1 MASVDVRSALR
12 SHDAL
17 GLAQLLRG
25 GELGPEELVEAAL
38 EEIRARNPRLNAVV
52 HVCEAEARSRAREL
66 ADLPREAREAMP
78 LWGVPILLKDLGQ
91 SVRGCPETHGSRSLQ
106 GHRASGTSRFAEA
119 LLEAGAV
126 VLGFT
131 NTPEFGLWVVTE
143 PEAYGPTRNPWDVSR
158 SPGGSSGGSA
168 AAVAARLV
176 PLAGASDGGGSI
188 RIPAAYTGLFG
199 LKPSRGR
206 TPIGPAR
213 GRGWQGAATHHVL
226 TRSVRDSALVL
237 DVLWQRVRPFE
248 PGGAFPG
255 VPFAGSFAEAGR
267 PEVLERLKPRV
278 AFSTAHPFPGEAP
291 HPSVREAVERAAAY
305 LAGRGFAVEEVPLPY
320 TSEDLVAGFL
330 PLVYAETYR
339 TLRALA
345 RRNRPSPSS
354 GGGEIL
360 APPSVEAATYLL
372 GRLGETIPAAEAV
385 ECLERWDALAAR
397 LDDFFTRWDL
407 FLTPAAAILPPPIGS
422 WRMDKALEGELLALA
437 ARSGEAL
444 QKDGRLHAFVV
455 ALTARTPY
463 TQAANM
469 AGLPAASLPLG
480 TARPDASREPSA
492 EGRELPVGVHV
503 LAPRG
508 REDLLL
514 AFAAWWETS
523 DLWRGG
529 DEPPLLLQDDRG

>member
-1 MASVDVRSALR
+1 VASGDVRSALR
-12 SHDAL
+12 GHDAL
-17 GLAQLLRG
+17 GLAQLLRE
-25 GELGPEELVEAAL
+25 GELGPEELVETAL
-38 EEIRARNPRLNAVV
+38 EEIRSQNPQLNAVV
-52 HVCEAEARSRAREL
+52 HICEAEARTRAREL
-66 ADLPREAREAMP
+66 AALPREARKRMP

-91 SVRGCPETHGSRSLQ
+91 SVRGCPETHGSRSLR
-106 GHRASGTSRFAEA
+106 GHRASGTSHFAEV

-143 PEAYGPTRNPWDVSR
+143 PEAYGPTRNPWDEGR

-168 AAVAARLV
+168 AAVAARMV

-213 GRGWQGAATHHVL
+213 GRGWQGAAAHHVL

-237 DVLWQRVRPFE
+237 DVLWQKVRPFE
-248 PGGAFPG
+248 FGGAFLG
-255 VPFAGSFAEAGR
+255 IPFSGSFAEVAR
-267 PEVLERLKPRV
+267 PEAAEHQRPRV
-278 AFSTAHPFPGEAP
+278 AFSTSHPFPGETP
-291 HPSVREAVERAAAY
+291 HPNVREAVERAAAY
-305 LAGRGFAVEEVPLPY
+305 LAERGFVVEEVPPPY

-339 TLRALA
+339 TLRTLA
-345 RRNRPSPSS
+345 QRLRHSS
-354 GGGEIL
+354 ASDGGELL

-372 GRLGETIPAAEAV
+372 GRLGEAISAAEAV

-397 LDDFFTRWDL
+397 LDEFFTRWNL
-407 FLTPAAAILPPPIGS
+407 LLTPAAAILPPPIGS
-422 WRMDKALEGELLALA
+422 WRMGKALEAELLSLA
-437 ARSGEAL
+437 ASGGEAL
-444 QKDGRLHAFVV
+444 RRDGRLHAFVA

-463 TQAANM
+463 TPAANM
-469 AGLPAASLPLG
+469 GGLPAASLPLG
-480 TARPDASREPSA
+480 TARPDAFQEPSA
-492 EGRELPVGVHV
+492 GERVLPVGVHV

-514 AFAAWWETS
+514 AFSAWWETT

-529 DEPPLLLQDDRG
+529 DEPPLLRGGRR

>member
-1 MASVDVRSALR
+1 VASGNMQSALR
-12 SHDAL
+12 AHDAL
-17 GLAQLLRG
+17 GLAQLLREG
-25 GELGPEELVEAAL
+25 DLGPKELVEAAL
-38 EEIRARNPRLNAVV
+38 EEIRYQNPRLNAVV
-52 HVCEAEARSRAREL
+52 HVCEAEARARVREL
-66 ADLPREAREAMP
+66 VALPREARERMP

-91 SVRGCPETHGSRSLQ
+91 SVRGCPETHGSRFLR
-106 GHRASGTSRFAEA
+106 GHRASGTSHFAEA

-143 PEAYGPTRNPWDVSR
+143 PEAYGPTRNPWDEGR

-213 GRGWQGAATHHVL
+213 GRGWQGAAAHHVL

-237 DVLWQRVRPFE
+237 DVLWHGVRPFE

-255 VPFAGSFAEAGR
+255 VPFAGTFAESAH
-267 PEVLERLKPRV
+267 PEIAERLKPRI
-278 AFSTAHPFPGEAP
+278 AFSTAHPFPGEVP
-291 HPSVREAVERAAAY
+291 HPAVREAVERAASY
-305 LAGRGFAVEEVPLPY
+305 LAERGFVVEEVPLPY
-320 TSEDLVAGFL
+320 TSEDLIAGFL

-345 RRNRPSPSS
+345 RRHRPSSTD
-354 GGGEIL
+354 GEEL
-360 APPSVEAATYLL
+360 LTPPSVEAATYFL
-372 GRLGETIPAAEAV
+372 GRLGETVLAAEAV
-385 ECLERWDALAAR
+385 ECLERWDAVAAK
-397 LDDFFTRWDL
+397 LDEFFTHWDL

-422 WRMDKALEGELLALA
+422 WRMDPALERELLSLA
-437 ARSGEAL
+437 VRGGEAL
-444 QKDGRLHAFVV
+444 RKDGRLHTFVV

-480 TARPDASREPSA
+480 TARPDASHEPSA
-492 EGRELPVGVHV
+492 GEEALPVGVHV
-503 LAPRG
+503 LASRG
-508 REDLLL
+508 RDDLLL
-514 AFAAWWETS
+514 AFAAWWKAT
-523 DLWRGG
+523 DLWRGS
-529 DEPPLLLQDDRG
+529 DEPPFLRGYGHG